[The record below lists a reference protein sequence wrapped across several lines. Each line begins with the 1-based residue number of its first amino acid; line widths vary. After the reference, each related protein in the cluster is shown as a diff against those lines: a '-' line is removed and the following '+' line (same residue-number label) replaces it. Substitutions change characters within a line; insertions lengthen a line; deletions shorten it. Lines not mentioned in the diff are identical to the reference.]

1 MTWRLTV
8 RIAPPAS
15 RGLSVDVFIPTFNEP
30 VQLVRRTLL
39 ATIHMD
45 YPHETWLLD
54 DGNRPE
60 MASLAEDLGV
70 RYLARERN
78 TDAKA
83 GNLNH
88 ALANSSAEFIAVFD
102 ADHAPQQNFLT
113 HTLGYFNDPAVAFV
127 QTPQDFFNLDSYQ
140 HRQQTRKHTV
150 WTEQSLFFRVIQRG
164 KDYWNAAFFCGS
176 CATLRRSALEKIGGF
191 ATGTVTEDLHTSIR
205 LHKQGF
211 KSVYHAEPLA
221 FGIAP
226 SSVVPFLQQRIR
238 WGQGAMQV
246 WRQERV
252 LTGSGLTLAQRLNYF
267 ASMLTYF
274 DGWQKGLFY
283 IAPVIVLV
291 TGVMPISAFGAE
303 FLLHFIPYYLL
314 TFWAFEE
321 VGRGFGRS
329 IYIEQY
335 NMGRFAAFAWSTLGL
350 FQRHLKFRVTS
361 KDLSQAGQTATF
373 VLPQIAVILLNG
385 LAVPVG
391 IFLFVYAAH
400 LPLTGLAA
408 NIIWAGINLALALSV
423 VWFSLRRVSYTRSEY
438 RFPIP
443 LPAKVTIKDRLTLYA
458 TVDNIS
464 SSGCSFYGAFPRNL
478 EPGSPVQGVLA
489 LPAGMLPFQGRV
501 VSIKTD
507 KGNESRA
514 PSVSCHFE
522 WKNPHERDR
531 LDLFLY
537 GSDLQWHLLQLSER
551 VLTPLEWA
559 FSRFSEDGRHR
570 IPSPAHWNTMLYD
583 VDGEETGRLGLVST
597 PLDNQSERAM
607 ITFTPLATGAVV
619 FLRSFTRTEQ
629 RRYHLKVTGVRQIQ
643 SPVAPIFYY
652 QTELCEAE
660 TKCKENFVTAPRVQP
675 SSAA

>member
-8 RIAPPAS
+8 RIAPPAP

-83 GNLNH
+83 GNLNN
-88 ALANSSAEFIAVFD
+88 ALANSSAEFVAVFD

-238 WGQGAMQV
+238 WGQGAC
-246 WRQERV
+246 R
-252 LTGSGLTLAQRLNYF
+252 SGAKN
-267 ASMLTYF
+267 
-274 DGWQKGLFY
+274 
-283 IAPVIVLV
+283 
-291 TGVMPISAFGAE
+291 
-303 FLLHFIPYYLL
+303 
-314 TFWAFEE
+314 
-321 VGRGFGRS
+321 GF
-329 IYIEQY
+329 
-335 NMGRFAAFAWSTLGL
+335 
-350 FQRHLKFRVTS
+350 
-361 KDLSQAGQTATF
+361 
-373 VLPQIAVILLNG
+373 
-385 LAVPVG
+385 
-391 IFLFVYAAH
+391 
-400 LPLTGLAA
+400 
-408 NIIWAGINLALALSV
+408 
-423 VWFSLRRVSYTRSEY
+423 
-438 RFPIP
+438 
-443 LPAKVTIKDRLTLYA
+443 
-458 TVDNIS
+458 
-464 SSGCSFYGAFPRNL
+464 
-478 EPGSPVQGVLA
+478 
-489 LPAGMLPFQGRV
+489 
-501 VSIKTD
+501 
-507 KGNESRA
+507 
-514 PSVSCHFE
+514 
-522 WKNPHERDR
+522 
-531 LDLFLY
+531 
-537 GSDLQWHLLQLSER
+537 
-551 VLTPLEWA
+551 
-559 FSRFSEDGRHR
+559 
-570 IPSPAHWNTMLYD
+570 
-583 VDGEETGRLGLVST
+583 
-597 PLDNQSERAM
+597 
-607 ITFTPLATGAVV
+607 
-619 FLRSFTRTEQ
+619 
-629 RRYHLKVTGVRQIQ
+629 
-643 SPVAPIFYY
+643 
-652 QTELCEAE
+652 
-660 TKCKENFVTAPRVQP
+660 
-675 SSAA
+675 